1 MIHFIIQQVPVCI
14 TGLDCIASYINQ
26 FNDTPPSF
34 LVTLNDVSVSLYS
47 LKTLCVSL
55 ESFKCLNGC
64 PSVCL

>member
-26 FNDTPPSF
+26 FNETPPSF

-47 LKTLCVSL
+47 LRHCVYL
-55 ESFKCLNGC
+55 
-64 PSVCL
+64 